1 MSIHEKIDKKIDEKV
16 DKVVAWYNNSKH
28 FKGAVEATV
37 NTVNH
42 AHDKIDGVIEKNK
55 IFNFCNKSWEIFETS
70 KDFYDALQE
79 MGEKCSIGAQIGSGL
94 GAMGGPIGGIIGGII
109 GGTIG
114 GVVGLRKVIKI
125 YRELKDKT
133 KQAEIALD
141 ASNILH
147 KTDLASMN
155 KKSVTESM
163 GRMFARVGVCNPSE
177 AKAVLAAVNYA
188 NDYAVGKGFKKPPQN
203 LFNNPVFKNAFT
215 TLVNY
220 RRLDNEGY
228 ETASSNLKAAY
239 SSTIAA
245 KCANSTELLGKIS
258 DALLNAKESTEHHLQ
273 ALSECLLGS
282 GNEQIVVEAIHTSI
296 ESLEIAEMNVKASIN
311 SIEDYVKNNF
321 SC

>member
-55 IFNFCNKSWEIFETS
+55 IFNFCSKSWEIFETS
-70 KDFYDALQE
+70 KDFYDAVQE
-79 MGEKCSIGAQIGSGL
+79 IGEKCSIGSAL
-94 GAMGGPIGGIIGGII
+94 GGFIGGPIGGIIGGFI
-109 GGTIG
+109 GGII
-114 GVVGLRKVIKI
+114 GLRKVIKK

-133 KQAEIALD
+133 NQAEIALD
-141 ASNILH
+141 ALTILR
-147 KTDLASMN
+147 KTDPMN
-155 KKSVTESM
+155 KESVKESM